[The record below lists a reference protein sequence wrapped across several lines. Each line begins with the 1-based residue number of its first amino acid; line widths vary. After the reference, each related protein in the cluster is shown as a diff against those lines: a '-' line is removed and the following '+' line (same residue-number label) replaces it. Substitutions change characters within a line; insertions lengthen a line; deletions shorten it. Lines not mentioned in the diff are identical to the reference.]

1 MFLIMGIAEVLIGF
15 WAIGYTGRSIALLI
29 IWVGATALAKGFT
42 QIVRGF
48 ALHGLKKDLALS

>member
-1 MFLIMGIAEVLIGF
+1 MFLIMGMIEVLIGF
-15 WAIGYTGRSIALLI
+15 WAIGYPGRSIILLV

-48 ALHGLKKDLALS
+48 ALHGMKRELVAS